1 MTMAKTSKNKMK
13 AWRKEAAAVNRE
25 MSSIEGMRVYN
36 KGRQAKHAK
45 QMQSF
50 GTGPAA
56 PVLIAG
62 LFERGGIR
70 MPKAE
75 AFRDM
80 LQKLKEQHDA
90 EQAAKVAEE
99 ASAASAIEELT
110 TETKT
115 EE

>member
-1 MTMAKTSKNKMK
+1 MGKMK
-13 AWRKEAAAVNRE
+13 AWRKEAEAVNLE
-25 MSSIEGMRVYN
+25 LSLIDGKRVYN
-36 KGRQAKHAK
+36 KGRQAKIEK
-45 QMQSF
+45 QMQAF
-50 GTGPAA
+50 GSGPAA

-75 AFRDM
+75 AFREM
-80 LQKLKEQHDA
+80 MKRLKEQHDA
-90 EQAAKVAEE
+90 EQAAKAAETE
-99 ASAASAIEELT
+99 VT